1 MWFRREEVLMME
13 IKMFSKHV
21 TKNLSA
27 YCQGE
32 LPPEESRQFAEHLIS
47 CSKCRK
53 EFEEIKLGIKLA
65 EHLPQLSA
73 PDYLWTE
80 LEPLL
85 DKQTRGQLRPV
96 TNRRPFV
103 AAWQTQ
109 FAAIAAV
116 VLLVASLGI
125 FWAYKN
131 RAVPAALPSWEVAR
145 LDGTPR
151 IGSAGISSKGH
162 LAVGQ
167 WLETDGNSRAQI
179 AVESI
184 GQVEIDPNTRV
195 RLVLTQPTEHRLELA
210 HGKMSAR
217 IWAPPRL
224 FFVDTPSAVAAD
236 LGCAYTLEVDDAG
249 ASLLRVTSGWVA
261 LQLKDRES
269 MVPAGAACQTRPG
282 IGPGTPY
289 FEDAS
294 ESFRH
299 ALAKID
305 FERDATASAKSDALK
320 VLLAEDRPR
329 DTLTLWHLLSR
340 VDGHDRL
347 RVYEEMAGFV
357 APPDGVTREG
367 VLELN
372 QQMLELWRD
381 KLEMKWGENAG
392 VSKSVAEAF
401 WKVRNG
407 DNRTVAKPRAK

>member
-1 MWFRREEVLMME
+1 
-13 IKMFSKHV
+13 MFYKHV
-21 TKNLSA
+21 TNNLSA

-32 LPPEESRQFAEHLIS
+32 LTPTECRQVAEHLIS

-65 EHLPQLSA
+65 EQLPRLSA
-73 PDYLWTE
+73 PEHLWTE
-80 LEPLL
+80 LQPLIDRETNSQVPL
-85 DKQTRGQLRPV
+85 ATR
-96 TNRRPFV
+96 RRSF
-103 AAWQTQ
+103 ATAWQTQ
-109 FAAIAAV
+109 IAAMAAL
-116 VLLVASLGI
+116 VLVVASLG
-125 FWAYKN
+125 FYWAYRN
-131 RAVPAALPSWEVAR
+131 QMAPAKLRSWQVAR
-145 LDGTPR
+145 VDGTPR
-151 IGSAGISSKGH
+151 IGAAGISNKGQ
-162 LAVGQ
+162 LAVGE
-167 WLETDGNSRAQI
+167 WLETDGNSRAKI
-179 AVESI
+179 DVESI

-195 RLVLTQPTEHRLELA
+195 RLLLTKPTEHRLELA
-210 HGKMSAR
+210 RGKMSAR

-269 MVPAGAACQTRPG
+269 MVPASAACQTRPG

-294 ESFRH
+294 ESFRQ

-320 VLLAEDRPR
+320 VLLVEARPR
-329 DTLTLWHLLSR
+329 DTLTLWHLLTR
-340 VDGHDRL
+340 VDGNDRV
-347 RVYEEMAGFV
+347 RVYEEMAKLM

-367 VLELN
+367 VLKLN

-381 KLEMKWGENAG
+381 KLETKWGEHAG

-401 WKVRNG
+401 WTLKNG
-407 DNRTVAKPRAK
+407 VNGRVVKLQSK